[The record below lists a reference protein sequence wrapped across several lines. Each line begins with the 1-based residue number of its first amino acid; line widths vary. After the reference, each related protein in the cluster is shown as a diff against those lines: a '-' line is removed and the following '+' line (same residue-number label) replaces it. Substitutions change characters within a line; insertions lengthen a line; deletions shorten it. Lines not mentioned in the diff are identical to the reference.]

1 MPSSFSPSQAT
12 EGYDVGI
19 DVGTAVGVRVGAGV
33 GACDGGVVGAELGGV
48 VGVAVGRMDG
58 GVVGTELGGVVG
70 VALGRLDGWCVGAG
84 DGGSVGVAVGRMDG
98 GDVGTA
104 VGIDEIVGDAVGF
117 LIRFP
122 SSMQK
127 GNFQS
132 CRLGRNPMD
141 TSTSGVATSKARPPD
156 WPPSEAQLNSAVTQP
171 IVLLTQTNSKSA
183 AGDRP
188 PGPTGSQI

>member
-1 MPSSFSPSQAT
+1 M
-12 EGYDVGI
+12 
-19 DVGTAVGVRVGAGV
+19 GVRVGAGV

-58 GVVGTELGGVVG
+58 GVVGARLGGVVG
-70 VALGRLDGWCVGAG
+70 ARARRMDGACVGVG
-84 DGGSVGVAVGRMDG
+84 DGGSVGVALGRMDG

-104 VGIDEIVGDAVGF
+104 VGIDEIVSDAVGF

-122 SSMQK
+122 FSMQK
-127 GNFQS
+127 GTSS
-132 CRLGRNPMD
+132 CRGWAGTRWTRPRRASPPRRPGRR
-141 TSTSGVATSKARPPD
+141 TGRRAS
-156 WPPSEAQLNSAVTQP
+156 QLNSAVARP

-188 PGPTGSQI
+188 RPTGSQI

>member
-1 MPSSFSPSQAT
+1 VVA
-12 EGYDVGI
+12 EEVL
-19 DVGTAVGVRVGAGV
+19 
-33 GACDGGVVGAELGGV
+33 VVGFTSV
-48 VGVAVGRMDG
+48 VVRRRRERRGRR
-58 GVVGTELGGVVG
+58 
-70 VALGRLDGWCVGAG
+70 A
-84 DGGSVGVAVGRMDG
+84 G

-156 WPPSEAQLNSAVTQP
+156 WPPSVFQLNSAVTQP
-171 IVLLTQTNSKSA
+171 MVLLTQTNSKSA

-188 PGPTGSQI
+188 PAPTGSQIWPSRS

>member
-1 MPSSFSPSQAT
+1 MGS
-12 EGYDVGI
+12 V
-19 DVGTAVGVRVGAGV
+19 VGT
-33 GACDGGVVGAELGGV
+33 CVGAELGGV

-70 VALGRLDGWCVGAG
+70 VALGR
-84 DGGSVGVAVGRMDG
+84 MDG

-122 SSMQK
+122 FSMQK

-132 CRLGRNPMD
+132 SRLGRNPMD
-141 TSTSGVATSKARPPD
+141 TSASGVATSKARPPD
-156 WPPSEAQLNSAVTQP
+156 WPPSVSQTNSASTQP
-171 IVLLTQTNSKSA
+171 IVLLTQPNSES
-183 AGDRP
+183 RR
-188 PGPTGSQI
+188 